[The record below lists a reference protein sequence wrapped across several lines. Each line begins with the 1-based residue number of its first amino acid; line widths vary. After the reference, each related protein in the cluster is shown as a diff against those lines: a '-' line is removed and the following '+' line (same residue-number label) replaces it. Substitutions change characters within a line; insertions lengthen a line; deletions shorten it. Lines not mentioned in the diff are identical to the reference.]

1 MRSQQ
6 VDSSRSSA
14 AVEPPTHTE
23 VQPTST
29 RKRLWKRLE
38 EKWNG
43 IQVGHQGVY
52 SVERLESFDYYC
64 KTTSWTRVAL
74 VCVLTPIP
82 ALLAALLLECLPL
95 QPPSEGW
102 AANWM
107 FWIRL
112 TLTTAIMGFAGMS
125 KLVTLVPD
133 LNPTFSR
140 RQLVT
145 WGASAAYVGT
155 ALPAAIVI
163 GFPVPLMWYLGGFFV
178 GIHVQAMLLLVFG
191 REPFMKTSACRP
203 NLQRFVRCLAATMT
217 LANIYPLYKVL
228 YGFVPVQN
236 RGIVAVLILPI
247 WKLCAKHFIVK
258 CTREMEDFVAQ
269 IVATTADFFSALFVS
284 VCIST
289 TTSMYLSMLFIAADI
304 GQSLLEFWDIRVN
317 ANTVLRL
324 LRRLKMSK
332 SERFSRTPSTSNLV
346 AWILAVTRDPTA
358 FHINSLQGIRLGAC
372 YPHPM
377 SAKQV
382 QTLQVLEVSSVY
394 IDASSQPPRLLP
406 RAIRVA
412 KAAIF
417 PEHSNQVAVFTAET
431 EATARAIKDEDR
443 ADHDSPDSLR
453 HSPATAERSE
463 SLVRQGLQ
471 LLFHCEYL
479 TLVEYVECIV
489 PLIFVAYQSVLKQL
503 PNAVYYPGRGDN
515 WETGAMT
522 NILVFAALEIASL
535 LLLHFFLQCKFSF
548 SPLYQLAFVLET
560 QVYLVQADLFIGTL
574 FLLQYEL
581 EHYGKQKTTCKAW
594 HVHEINRYTI
604 APGID
609 FTFQFKWLHDSSP

>member
-1 MRSQQ
+1 
-6 VDSSRSSA
+6 
-14 AVEPPTHTE
+14 
-23 VQPTST
+23 
-29 RKRLWKRLE
+29 
-38 EKWNG
+38 
-43 IQVGHQGVY
+43 
-52 SVERLESFDYYC
+52 
-64 KTTSWTRVAL
+64 
-74 VCVLTPIP
+74 
-82 ALLAALLLECLPL
+82 
-95 QPPSEGW
+95 
-102 AANWM
+102 M

-112 TLTTAIMGFAGMS
+112 TLTTAIMGFAAMS

-203 NLQRFVRCLAATMT
+203 NLQRFVRRLAASLT

-236 RGIVAVLILPI
+236 RGIVAVLI
-247 WKLCAKHFIVK
+247 CRFGS
-258 CTREMEDFVAQ
+258 FVLN
-269 IVATTADFFSALFVS
+269 ILSALSFPYASHHNINVS
-284 VCIST
+284 
-289 TTSMYLSMLFIAADI
+289 LDAFHAADI

-324 LRRLKMSK
+324 LRDRHASSQRLKMSK

-358 FHINSLQGIRLGAC
+358 AYVWSLLPSSDVSKTSTDVAGA
-372 YPHPM
+372 
-377 SAKQV
+377 
-382 QTLQVLEVSSVY
+382 EVSIVY
-394 IDASSQPPRLLP
+394 RDASSQPPRLLP

-431 EATARAIKDEDR
+431 EATARAIKEKTVPTTIRLTASDTLELPQKDPKAYSCFIANTYVGR
-443 ADHDSPDSLR
+443 VRRVYCAAYFRGVPVSTQT
-453 HSPATAERSE
+453 AT
-463 SLVRQGLQ
+463 
-471 LLFHCEYL
+471 
-479 TLVEYVECIV
+479 ECG
-489 PLIFVAYQSVLKQL
+489 VL
-503 PNAVYYPGRGDN
+503 PWRGDN

-560 QVYLVQADLFIGTL
+560 QVYWFKQTSLSEPCSCCSTNSSITVSKKPLAKLGMCMRLTDTL
-574 FLLQYEL
+574 LLQAL
-581 EHYGKQKTTCKAW
+581 ILRFNSSGSTIR
-594 HVHEINRYTI
+594 VHRVVVTSLTEV
-604 APGID
+604 
-609 FTFQFKWLHDSSP
+609 LM

>member
-1 MRSQQ
+1 
-6 VDSSRSSA
+6 
-14 AVEPPTHTE
+14 
-23 VQPTST
+23 
-29 RKRLWKRLE
+29 
-38 EKWNG
+38 
-43 IQVGHQGVY
+43 
-52 SVERLESFDYYC
+52 
-64 KTTSWTRVAL
+64 
-74 VCVLTPIP
+74 
-82 ALLAALLLECLPL
+82 
-95 QPPSEGW
+95 
-102 AANWM
+102 
-107 FWIRL
+107 
-112 TLTTAIMGFAGMS
+112 MGFAAMS

-163 GFPVPLMWYLGGFFV
+163 GFPVPLM
-178 GIHVQAMLLLVFG
+178 
-191 REPFMKTSACRP
+191 C
-203 NLQRFVRCLAATMT
+203 
-217 LANIYPLYKVL
+217 
-228 YGFVPVQN
+228 
-236 RGIVAVLILPI
+236 
-247 WKLCAKHFIVK
+247 
-258 CTREMEDFVAQ
+258 
-269 IVATTADFFSALFVS
+269 
-284 VCIST
+284 
-289 TTSMYLSMLFIAADI
+289 
-304 GQSLLEFWDIRVN
+304 
-317 ANTVLRL
+317 
-324 LRRLKMSK
+324 
-332 SERFSRTPSTSNLV
+332 
-346 AWILAVTRDPTA
+346 
-358 FHINSLQGIRLGAC
+358 
-372 YPHPM
+372 
-377 SAKQV
+377 
-382 QTLQVLEVSSVY
+382 
-394 IDASSQPPRLLP
+394 QPPRLLP

-443 ADHDSPDSLR
+443 ADHNSPDSLR
-453 HSPATAERSE
+453 HSRATAERSE

-503 PNAVYYPGRGDN
+503 PNAVYYPGGADN

-535 LLLHFFLQCKFSF
+535 LLLHFFLQRKCSF

-560 QVYLVQADLFIGTL
+560 QMYVVQADLFIGTL

>member
-1 MRSQQ
+1 MHGQQ
-6 VDSSRSSA
+6 VDRSRSSA

-29 RKRLWKRLE
+29 RKRLWERLE

-43 IQVGHQGVY
+43 IQVGHQGAY

-95 QPPSEGW
+95 QLPSEGW

-112 TLTTAIMGFAGMS
+112 TLTVAIMGFAAMS

-140 RQLVT
+140 RQFVA
-145 WGASAAYVGT
+145 WGTSAAYVGT
-155 ALPAAIVI
+155 AILAAIVI
-163 GFPVPLMWYLGGFFV
+163 GFPIPLMWYLGGFFV
-178 GIHVQAMLLLVFG
+178 GTHVQAMLLLVFG

-203 NLQRFVRCLAATMT
+203 NLQRFLRCLAATMT

-236 RGIVAVLILPI
+236 RGIVAVLKLPI

-269 IVATTADFFSALFVS
+269 IVATIVDFFSALFVS

-324 LRRLKMSK
+324 LRDRHASSQRFKK
-332 SERFSRTPSTSNLV
+332 FSRKPSTSNLV

-358 FHINSLQGIRLGAC
+358 FHINSLQGIRLRAC
-372 YPHPM
+372 YPHPV
-377 SAKQV
+377 SAKQE

-394 IDASSQPPRLLP
+394 RDASSQPPRLLLP

-417 PEHSNQVAVFTAET
+417 PEHCNQVTAFTAET
-431 EATARAIKDEDR
+431 DATARVIKREDR

-453 HSPATAERSE
+453 HSRATAERSE

-503 PNAVYYPGRGDN
+503 PNAVYYPGGGDN

-522 NILVFAALEIASL
+522 NILVFAALEIVSL
-535 LLLHFFLQCKFSF
+535 LLLHFFLQRKCSF

-560 QVYLVQADLFIGTL
+560 QMYVVQADLFTGTL

-581 EHYGKQKTTCKAW
+581 EHYG
-594 HVHEINRYTI
+594 E
-604 APGID
+604 
-609 FTFQFKWLHDSSP
+609 

>member
-1 MRSQQ
+1 
-6 VDSSRSSA
+6 
-14 AVEPPTHTE
+14 
-23 VQPTST
+23 
-29 RKRLWKRLE
+29 
-38 EKWNG
+38 
-43 IQVGHQGVY
+43 
-52 SVERLESFDYYC
+52 
-64 KTTSWTRVAL
+64 
-74 VCVLTPIP
+74 
-82 ALLAALLLECLPL
+82 
-95 QPPSEGW
+95 
-102 AANWM
+102 
-107 FWIRL
+107 
-112 TLTTAIMGFAGMS
+112 
-125 KLVTLVPD
+125 
-133 LNPTFSR
+133 
-140 RQLVT
+140 
-145 WGASAAYVGT
+145 
-155 ALPAAIVI
+155 
-163 GFPVPLMWYLGGFFV
+163 
-178 GIHVQAMLLLVFG
+178 
-191 REPFMKTSACRP
+191 
-203 NLQRFVRCLAATMT
+203 
-217 LANIYPLYKVL
+217 
-228 YGFVPVQN
+228 
-236 RGIVAVLILPI
+236 
-247 WKLCAKHFIVK
+247 
-258 CTREMEDFVAQ
+258 
-269 IVATTADFFSALFVS
+269 
-284 VCIST
+284 
-289 TTSMYLSMLFIAADI
+289 
-304 GQSLLEFWDIRVN
+304 
-317 ANTVLRL
+317 
-324 LRRLKMSK
+324 
-332 SERFSRTPSTSNLV
+332 
-346 AWILAVTRDPTA
+346 
-358 FHINSLQGIRLGAC
+358 
-372 YPHPM
+372 M

-581 EHYGKQKTTCKAW
+581 EHYG
-594 HVHEINRYTI
+594 
-604 APGID
+604 ID